1 MTDAGG
7 RWNSIG
13 HNLRVDSQ
21 MKFMNLADIL
31 YDPFD
36 QFDYFFYLVSNFG
49 LSN

>member
-1 MTDAGG
+1 
-7 RWNSIG
+7 
-13 HNLRVDSQ
+13 

-49 LSN
+49 LSNWIYTYHSSSKWIL